1 MITPQPGV
9 CMQLIR
15 DAGVYKK
22 FAYEYMENPKEF
34 EAMQAMTQFC
44 HERELNLS
52 SRTAMLSRARNS
64 EPSFLQLQKTIPDT
78 PLSTV
83 WLSSTHTIH
92 CNKDNVGVLSVNEIS
107 RRRNKFVAVQ
117 ADEDEVLLPTVIL
130 TERLDS
136 VLQLGSK
143 QSLFYNVSASETGDT
158 KPAMSLFLLFK
169 TQFL

>member
-1 MITPQPGV
+1 M
-9 CMQLIR
+9 
-15 DAGVYKK
+15 
-22 FAYEYMENPKEF
+22 
-34 EAMQAMTQFC
+34 
-44 HERELNLS
+44 
-52 SRTAMLSRARNS
+52 
-64 EPSFLQLQKTIPDT
+64 
-78 PLSTV
+78 
-83 WLSSTHTIH
+83 
-92 CNKDNVGVLSVNEIS
+92 NEIS
-107 RRRNKFVAVQ
+107 GRINKFVAVQ